1 MLQLGEEVIM
11 FDIEAQLKKLTTQPG
26 VYLMKDQ
33 YGNVIYI
40 GKAKN
45 LRNRV
50 RSYFRKSNNHDK
62 KTLELIARIVEFEY
76 IITDSEVE
84 ALILEAS
91 MIRKYQPQYNILLR
105 DDKQYPYIKI
115 TVNEPYPRVMKVFRV
130 RKDGARYYGPYVSGD
145 YMQRIMDYIRSY
157 YPLRT
162 CGKIP
167 GAGRDRPCLN
177 YDIKRC
183 LAPCFKPVDQSMYRG
198 MIDEIIDL
206 LEGKVSSTIDILK
219 EKMLEHS
226 EKLEFEKAAKIRNTI
241 IAFEK
246 LEKSQKL
253 YMLDESNRDI
263 ISFARV
269 EDRICFMVFF
279 VRQGK
284 LLGREQYV
292 IDHTEG
298 VSDSLVMTEFLER
311 FYSNAMII
319 PKEVLISTE
328 VENHDLMEAWL
339 KKKVGSKVNLV
350 LPKIGEKAKLIK
362 LVTKNAEEYI
372 EKFKEKIEAERE
384 RIEKLKWYFN
394 ELFGFEMEKLRV
406 EAYDISNIFGTFSV
420 GSMVVF
426 EGGRKKKSD
435 YRKFNIKTIEGA
447 NDYGSMQ
454 EVLYRRFKRGLEER
468 AGKKAL
474 DNKFDIFPDLLL
486 IDGGLAHASVV
497 EDVME
502 AFDLK
507 IPVIGMVKDHKHKTK
522 ALVYRG
528 IEYNIKQYPELYK
541 FIYAVQ
547 EEVHRF
553 AIEHHKTLRLKA
565 MTKSVLDGIP
575 GVGKKRREALLNHF
589 RSIDKVKNA
598 SVEELELVPGINKQ
612 VAKDIFD
619 YFLKLKEKT
628 KND

>member
-1 MLQLGEEVIM
+1 M

-50 RSYFRKSNNHDK
+50 RSYFRKNSSHDK
-62 KTLELIARIVEFEY
+62 KTLELVSKIVEFEY

-115 TVNEPYPRVMKVFRV
+115 TVDEPFPRVMKVFRV
-130 RKDGARYYGPYVSGD
+130 RKDKARYYGPYVSGD
-145 YMQRIMDYIRSY
+145 YMGRILDLIREY

-162 CGKIP
+162 CGKVP

-177 YDIKRC
+177 YDIKKC
-183 LAPCFKPVDQSMYRG
+183 LAPCFKPVDQEMYIG
-198 MIDEIIDL
+198 MIDEVIDI
-206 LEGKVSSTIDILK
+206 LEGKVSTTIDMLK
-219 EKMLEHS
+219 EKMYEHS
-226 EKLEFEKAAKIRNTI
+226 EKMEFEKAAKARNTI
-241 IAFEK
+241 IALEK

-253 YMLDESNRDI
+253 YTLDESNRDI
-263 ISFARV
+263 IAFSRA
-269 EDRICFMVFF
+269 EDRVCFMVFF

-292 IDHTEG
+292 LDDLEG
-298 VSDSLVMTEFLER
+298 VKDQAVMTEFLER

-319 PKEVLISTE
+319 PKEILISCE
-328 VENHDLMEAWL
+328 VEDHDLMEDWL
-339 KKKVGSKVNLV
+339 KKRMGKKVSLII
-350 LPKIGEKAKLIK
+350 PKIGEKAKLIR
-362 LVTKNAEEYI
+362 LVQKNAEEYI
-372 EKFKEKIEAERE
+372 AKFSEKIEAERE
-384 RIEKLKWYFN
+384 KIKNLKWYFE
-394 ELFGFEMEKLRV
+394 ELFEIKMEKFRA

-426 EGGRKKKSD
+426 EGGKKKKSD

-468 AGKKAL
+468 EQKKSL
-474 DNKFDIFPDLLL
+474 DNKFDIFPDILL
-486 IDGGLAHASVV
+486 IDGGATHASVV

-502 AFDLK
+502 AFGLN
-507 IPVIGMVKDHKHKTK
+507 IPVLGMVKDRKHKTK

-541 FIYAVQ
+541 FIYAIQ

-575 GVGKKRREALLNHF
+575 GVGKTRREALLKHF
-589 RSIDKVKNA
+589 KSIDKIKHAN
-598 SVEELELVPGINKQ
+598 VEALEQVDGINTK
-612 VAKDIFD
+612 VAQDIFD
-619 YFLKLKEKT
+619 YFSNLKEKT
-628 KND
+628 ND

>member
-1 MLQLGEEVIM
+1 M
-11 FDIEAQLKKLTTQPG
+11 FDIQAQLKKLTIQPG

-33 YGNVIYI
+33 FGNVIYI

-50 RSYFRKSNNHDK
+50 RSYFRKNANHDK
-62 KTLELIARIVEFEY
+62 KTTELVSKIVEFEY

-115 TVNEPYPRVMKVFRV
+115 TINEPYPRVMKVFKV
-130 RKDGARYYGPYVSGD
+130 RKDNARYYGPYVSGD
-145 YMQRIMDYIRSY
+145 YMGRILELIREY

-162 CGKIP
+162 CGKVP

-177 YDIKRC
+177 YDIKKC
-183 LAPCFKPVDQSMYRG
+183 LAPCFKPVDQEMYRG
-198 MIDEIIDL
+198 MIDEIIDI
-206 LEGKVSSTIDILK
+206 LEGKVSTTIAMLK
-219 EKMLEHS
+219 EKMMDHAD
-226 EKLEFEKAAKIRNTI
+226 KLEFEKAAKARNTI
-241 IAFEK
+241 IALEK

-253 YMLDESNRDI
+253 YTLDESNRDI
-263 ISFARV
+263 IAFSRA
-269 EDRICFMVFF
+269 EDRVCFMVFF

-292 IDHTEG
+292 LDDLEG
-298 VSDSLVMTEFLER
+298 VKDESVMTEFLER
-311 FYSNAMII
+311 FYTNAMII
-319 PKEVLISTE
+319 PKEILISTE
-328 VENHDLMEAWL
+328 VEDQELMEQWL
-339 KKKVGSKVNLV
+339 RQKMGKKVSLV
-350 LPKIGEKAKLIK
+350 IPKIGEKAKLIK
-362 LVTKNAEEYI
+362 LVEKNAEEYI
-372 EKFKEKIEAERE
+372 AKFSEKIEAERE
-384 RIEKLKWYFN
+384 KIKNLKWYFK
-394 ELFGFEMEKLRV
+394 ELFEIDMNKFRV

-426 EGGRKKKSD
+426 EGGKKKKSD

-468 AGKKAL
+468 EKSKSL
-474 DNKFDIFPDLLL
+474 DNKFDIFPDALL
-486 IDGGLAHASVV
+486 IDGGLQHASVV

-502 AFDLK
+502 AFGLD
-507 IPVIGMVKDHKHKTK
+507 IPVLGMVKDHKHKTK
-522 ALVYRG
+522 ALVYKG
-528 IEYNIKQYPELYK
+528 IEYNIKQYPDLYK
-541 FIYAVQ
+541 FIYAIQ

-565 MTKSVLDGIP
+565 MTKSVLDAIP
-575 GVGKKRREALLNHF
+575 GVGKTRREALLTHF
-589 RSIDKVKNA
+589 MSIDKIKKA
-598 SVEELELVPGINKQ
+598 TVEELEQVDGINTK
-612 VAKDIFD
+612 VAQDIFD
-619 YFLKLKEKT
+619 YFSNLKEKT
-628 KND
+628 ND

>member
-1 MLQLGEEVIM
+1 M

-33 YGNVIYI
+33 FGNVIYI

-50 RSYFRKSNNHDK
+50 RSYFRNHKNHDK
-62 KTLELIARIVEFEY
+62 KTQELVSRIVEFEY

-91 MIRKYQPQYNILLR
+91 MIRKYQPQFNILLR

-115 TVNEPYPRVMKVFRV
+115 TVDEPFPRVMKVFKV
-130 RKDGARYYGPYVSGD
+130 RKDKARYYGPYVSGD
-145 YMQRIMDYIRSY
+145 YLNRIMTYIRDY

-177 YDIKRC
+177 YDIKKC
-183 LAPCFKPVDQSMYRG
+183 LAPCFKPVDQEMYRG
-198 MIDEIIDL
+198 MIDEVISL
-206 LEGKVSSTIDILK
+206 LEGKVS
-219 EKMLEHS
+219 KMTDMLNDKMMVHA
-226 EKLEFEKAAKIRNTI
+226 EKLEYEKAAKARDTI
-241 IAFEK
+241 VALEK

-253 YMLDESNRDI
+253 YTLDESNRDI
-263 ISFARV
+263 IGFSRS
-269 EDRICFMVFF
+269 EDRVCFMVFF
-279 VRQGK
+279 IRQGK

-292 IDHTEG
+292 LDHLESVSNEG
-298 VSDSLVMTEFLER
+298 VMSEFLER
-311 FYSNAMII
+311 FYTNAMII
-319 PKEVLISTE
+319 PKEILISCE
-328 VENHDLMEAWL
+328 IEAQELLETWL
-339 KKKVGSKVNLV
+339 RQKAGYKVQIAV
-350 LPKIGEKAKLIK
+350 PKIGPKAKLMQM
-362 LVTKNAEEYI
+362 VEKNAQEYI
-372 EKFKEKIEAERE
+372 DKFKEKIEAERE
-384 RIEKLKWYFN
+384 RISQLKWYFKT
-394 ELFGFEMEKLRV
+394 LFDIDMERFRV

-426 EGGRKKKSD
+426 ENGKKKKSD

-468 AGKKAL
+468 QGSKSL
-474 DNKFDIFPDLLL
+474 ENKFDIFPDVLL
-486 IDGGLAHASVV
+486 IDGGAAHANVV
-497 EDVME
+497 EEVMD
-502 AFDLK
+502 AFGLD
-507 IPVIGMVKDHKHKTK
+507 IPVLGMVKDRKHKTK
-522 ALVYRG
+522 ALVYKN
-528 IEYNIKQYPELYK
+528 IEYNIAQYPEVYK
-541 FIYAVQ
+541 FIYSIQ

-575 GVGKKRREALLNHF
+575 GVGKKRREALLQHF
-589 RSIDKVKNA
+589 KSIDKIKKA
-598 SVEELELVPGINKQ
+598 TVEALEQVDGINTA
-612 VAKDIFD
+612 VAQEILD
-619 YFLKLKEKT
+619 YFEKLREKT
-628 KND
+628 NGQK

>member
-1 MLQLGEEVIM
+1 M

-33 YGNVIYI
+33 FGNVIYI

-50 RSYFRKSNNHDK
+50 RSYFRKSSQHDK
-62 KTLELIARIVEFEY
+62 KTIELVSKIVEFEY

-91 MIRKYQPQYNILLR
+91 MIRKYLPQYNILLR

-115 TVNEPYPRVMKVFRV
+115 TVNEPYPRVMKVFKV
-130 RKDGARYYGPYVSGD
+130 RKDNARYYGPYVSGD
-145 YMQRIMDYIRSY
+145 YMQRIMDLIRTY

-162 CGKIP
+162 CGKVP

-177 YDIKRC
+177 YDIKKC
-183 LAPCFKPVDQSMYRG
+183 LAPCFKPVDKDMYRG
-198 MIDEIIDL
+198 MIQEVMDI
-206 LEGKVSSTIDILK
+206 LEGKVSTTIGMLK
-219 EKMLEHS
+219 EKMLTHAEL
-226 EKLEFEKAAKIRNTI
+226 LEFEKAATIRNTI
-241 IAFEK
+241 IALEK

-253 YMLDESNRDI
+253 YTLDESNRDI
-263 ISFARV
+263 IGFARA
-269 EDRICFMVFF
+269 EDRVCFMVFF
-279 VRQGK
+279 VRDGK

-292 IDHTEG
+292 IDDLEG
-298 VSDSLVMTEFLER
+298 VSDEAVLTEFMER

-319 PKEVLISTE
+319 PKEILISCD
-328 VENHDLMEAWL
+328 VEDQTLMEDWL
-339 KKKVGSKVNLV
+339 KQRMGKKVSLV
-350 LPKIGEKAKLIK
+350 IPKIGEKAKLIK
-362 LVTKNAEEYI
+362 LVEKNAQEYI
-372 EKFKEKIEAERE
+372 DKFKEKIEAEKT
-384 RIEKLKWYFN
+384 RIANLQDIFYQLFN
-394 ELFGFEMEKLRV
+394 IKMEKFRV

-426 EGGRKKKSD
+426 EGGKKKKSD
-435 YRKFNIKTIEGA
+435 FRKFNIKTIEGA

-468 AGKKAL
+468 AGRKAL
-474 DNKFDIFPDLLL
+474 ENRFDIFPDILL
-486 IDGGLAHASVV
+486 IDGGLQHASVI
-497 EDVME
+497 EDVMN
-502 AFDLK
+502 AFGLT
-507 IPVIGMVKDHKHKTK
+507 IPVLGMVKDHKHKTK

-541 FIYAVQ
+541 FIYAIQ

-575 GVGKKRREALLNHF
+575 GVGKKRREELLKHF
-589 RSIDKVKNA
+589 KSIDKIKKA
-598 SVEELELVPGINKQ
+598 TIEELEHVEGVNTR
-612 VAKDIFD
+612 VAQDIFE
-619 YFLKLKEKT
+619 YFANLKEKT
-628 KND
+628 ND

>member
-1 MLQLGEEVIM
+1 M

-50 RSYFRKSNNHDK
+50 RSYFRKNSSHDK
-62 KTLELIARIVEFEY
+62 KTLELVSKIVEFEY

-115 TVNEPYPRVMKVFRV
+115 TVDEPFPRVMKVFRV
-130 RKDGARYYGPYVSGD
+130 RKDKARYYGPYVSGD
-145 YMQRIMDYIRSY
+145 YMGRILDLIREY

-162 CGKIP
+162 CGKVP

-177 YDIKRC
+177 YDIKKC
-183 LAPCFKPVDQSMYRG
+183 LAPCFKPVDKEMYRG
-198 MIDEIIDL
+198 MIDEVIDI
-206 LEGKVSSTIDILK
+206 LEGKVSTTIDMLK
-219 EKMLEHS
+219 EKMYEHS
-226 EKLEFEKAAKIRNTI
+226 EKMEFEKAAKARNTI
-241 IAFEK
+241 IALEK

-253 YMLDESNRDI
+253 YTLDESNRDI
-263 ISFARV
+263 IAFSRA
-269 EDRICFMVFF
+269 EDRVCFMVFF

-292 IDHTEG
+292 LDDLEG
-298 VSDSLVMTEFLER
+298 VKDQAVMTEFLER

-319 PKEVLISTE
+319 PKEILISCE
-328 VENHDLMEAWL
+328 VEDHDLMEDWL
-339 KKKVGSKVNLV
+339 KKRMGKKVSLII
-350 LPKIGEKAKLIK
+350 PKIGEKAKLIR
-362 LVTKNAEEYI
+362 LVQKNAEEYI
-372 EKFKEKIEAERE
+372 AKFSEKIEAERE
-384 RIEKLKWYFN
+384 KIKNLKWYFE
-394 ELFGFEMEKLRV
+394 ELFEIKMEKFRA

-426 EGGRKKKSD
+426 EGGKKKKSD

-468 AGKKAL
+468 EQKKSL
-474 DNKFDIFPDLLL
+474 DNKFDIFPDILL
-486 IDGGLAHASVV
+486 IDGGATHASVV

-502 AFDLK
+502 AFGLN
-507 IPVIGMVKDHKHKTK
+507 IPVLGMVKDRKHKTK

-541 FIYAVQ
+541 FIYAIQ

-575 GVGKKRREALLNHF
+575 GVGKTRREALLKHF
-589 RSIDKVKNA
+589 KSIDKIKHAN
-598 SVEELELVPGINKQ
+598 VEALEQVDGINTK
-612 VAKDIFD
+612 VAQDIFD
-619 YFLKLKEKT
+619 YFSNLKEKT
-628 KND
+628 ND

>member
-1 MLQLGEEVIM
+1 M

-33 YGNVIYI
+33 FGNVIYI

-50 RSYFRKSNNHDK
+50 RSYFRKSANHDK
-62 KTLELIARIVEFEY
+62 KTTELVAKIVEFEY

-115 TVNEPYPRVMKVFRV
+115 TVDEPYPRVMKVFRV
-130 RKDGARYYGPYVSGD
+130 RKDKARYYGPYVSGD
-145 YMQRIMDYIRSY
+145 YMHRIMDFIRTY

-162 CGKIP
+162 CGKVP

-177 YDIKRC
+177 YDIKKC
-183 LAPCFKPVDQSMYRG
+183 LAPCFKPVDQEMYRG
-198 MIDEIIDL
+198 MIQEIMDI
-206 LEGKVSSTIDILK
+206 LEGKVSTTIEILK
-219 EKMLEHS
+219 GKMAEHAEKM
-226 EKLEFEKAAKIRNTI
+226 EFEQAAKIRDTI
-241 IAFEK
+241 VAFEK
-246 LEKSQKL
+246 LERSQKL
-253 YMLDESNRDI
+253 YTLDESNRDI
-263 ISFARV
+263 IGFARAENKV
-269 EDRICFMVFF
+269 CFMVFF
-279 VRQGK
+279 VRDGK

-292 IDHTEG
+292 VDAMDDMLDGDI
-298 VSDSLVMTEFLER
+298 LTEFLER
-311 FYSNAMII
+311 FYANAMII
-319 PKEVLISTE
+319 PKEILISRE
-328 VENHDLMEAWL
+328 LEDVDLMEEWL
-339 KKKVGSKVNLV
+339 KKRMGKKVKLLV
-350 LPKIGEKAKLIK
+350 PKIGEKAKLIR
-362 LVTKNAEEYI
+362 LVEKNAEEYI

-384 RIEKLKWYFN
+384 RVTQLKDLFYQLFN
-394 ELFGFEMEKLRV
+394 ITMEKFRV

-426 EGGRKKKSD
+426 EGGHKKKSD

-468 AGKKAL
+468 SGKKAL
-474 DNKFDIFPDLLL
+474 ENKFDIFPDVLL
-486 IDGGLAHASVV
+486 IDGGAQHAAVV
-497 EDVME
+497 EEVME
-502 AFDLK
+502 AFGLN
-507 IPVIGMVKDHKHKTK
+507 IPVIGMVKDHKHKTR
-522 ALVYRG
+522 ALVYKG
-528 IEYNIKQYPELYK
+528 FEYDLSLYRELYK

-565 MTKSVLDGIP
+565 MTQSVLDGIP
-575 GVGKKRREALLNHF
+575 GVGKKRREELLKHF
-589 RSIDKVKNA
+589 KSIDKIKKA
-598 SVEELELVPGINKQ
+598 TVEALEQ
-612 VAKDIFD
+612 VEGLNTKVAQDIFD
-619 YFLKLKEKT
+619 YFENMKEKT
-628 KND
+628 SD

>member
-1 MLQLGEEVIM
+1 M
-11 FDIEAQLKKLTTQPG
+11 FDIQAQLKKLTTQPG

-33 YGNVIYI
+33 FGNVIYI

-45 LRNRV
+45 LKNRV
-50 RSYFRKSNNHDK
+50 RSYFRKNASHDK
-62 KTLELIARIVEFEY
+62 KTIELVSKIVEFEY

-115 TVNEPYPRVMKVFRV
+115 TVNEPYPRVMKVFKV
-130 RKDGARYYGPYVSGD
+130 RKDNARYYGPYVSGD
-145 YMQRIMDYIRSY
+145 YMGRILELIREY

-177 YDIKRC
+177 YDIKKC
-183 LAPCFKPVDQSMYRG
+183 LAPCFKPVDQEMYRA
-198 MIDEIIDL
+198 MIDEVIDI
-206 LEGKVSSTIDILK
+206 LEGKVSTTISMLK
-219 EKMLEHS
+219 EKMMDHA
-226 EKLEFEKAAKIRNTI
+226 EKLEYEKAARARNTI
-241 IAFEK
+241 TALEK

-253 YMLDESNRDI
+253 YTLDESNRDI
-263 ISFARV
+263 IAFSRA
-269 EDRICFMVFF
+269 EDRVCFMVFF

-292 IDHTEG
+292 LDDLEG
-298 VSDSLVMTEFLER
+298 VRNEVVMTEFLER
-311 FYSNAMII
+311 FYTNAMII
-319 PKEVLISTE
+319 PKEILISTE
-328 VENHDLMEAWL
+328 VEDQELMESWL
-339 KKKVGSKVNLV
+339 KQKMGRKVSLV
-350 LPKIGEKAKLIK
+350 VPKIGEKAKLIK
-362 LVTKNAEEYI
+362 LVEKNAEEYI
-372 EKFKEKIEAERE
+372 AKFSEKIEAERE
-384 RIEKLKWYFN
+384 KIKNLKWYFK
-394 ELFGFEMEKLRV
+394 ELFEIDMNKFRV

-426 EGGRKKKSD
+426 EGGKKKKSD

-468 AGKKAL
+468 EGSKSL
-474 DNKFDIFPDLLL
+474 DNKFDIFPDALL
-486 IDGGLAHASVV
+486 IDGGLQHASVI

-502 AFDLK
+502 AFGLN
-507 IPVIGMVKDHKHKTK
+507 IPVLGMVKDHKHKTK

-528 IEYNIKQYPELYK
+528 IEYNIKQYPDLYK
-541 FIYAVQ
+541 FIYAIQ

-565 MTKSVLDGIP
+565 MTKSVLDSIP
-575 GVGKKRREALLNHF
+575 GVGKTRREALLTHF
-589 RSIDKVKNA
+589 MSIDKIKKA
-598 SVEELELVPGINKQ
+598 TVEELEKVEGINTR
-612 VAKDIFD
+612 VAQDIFD
-619 YFLKLKEKT
+619 YFSNLKEKI
-628 KND
+628 ND